1 MDFNK
6 GHLLIFYEAIEDK
19 RSEREEHIKQVQKL
33 DNDIEVQLLE
43 YRINSVSRVLSFLH
57 SESFNGDKLLKDYG
71 NIITHCCNK
80 LSGNLDGI
88 ELDLGEE

>member
-6 GHLLIFYEAIEDK
+6 GHLLSFYEEIENK
-19 RSEREEHIKQVQKL
+19 RSEQDEHIKQVQKI
-33 DNDIEVQLLE
+33 DNEIRIKLLE